1 MKCAVLENVSQ
12 NMMCWEMRKENKFIA
27 TSRNFKNLR
36 INLAYCK
43 RQLTLDKKHVQIG
56 AEISLYSK
64 CIDSSFNW

>member
-1 MKCAVLENVSQ
+1 
-12 NMMCWEMRKENKFIA
+12 MRKENKFIA

-64 CIDSSFNW
+64 YIDSSFNW